1 MRASPDIEHA
11 YSWEK
16 WLIPLGPLISVLF
29 YHFSVGYTATKI
41 KGWVLPVLYGICL
54 LVTSLVATDLVF
66 RGMQVKPYGYAPILG
81 PLMPFW
87 MLCGYII
94 LLMALINFI
103 RILRASPY
111 ADERNRA
118 AYFIIG
124 VVLALIGGS
133 FDILPVLGLPLY
145 PGAII
150 GNILFCLI
158 TTVAIVRYNLLD
170 IHVVLRKS
178 AAYALMSAIVAAPFA
193 AAFLVAATLFGSG
206 TFPLWGYIVL
216 LVALAIALPQIW
228 QRVQRLVDRWFYRD
242 RYNYLKALENFSR
255 ETQSLT
261 DFTSLGSTMVNLIAK
276 ALRSSSVYLLLPLP
290 RSRDF
295 TTAFS
300 FGANNATP
308 IIRLKRL
315 GALVKWLERSNSM
328 LSYEDIEIIPQLQ
341 SLTSEEKQKLQQVGA
356 ELIVPL
362 KIPTGQLSG
371 VLILGK
377 KLSEQP
383 YTGEDKQLI
392 FTISNQMSINLENA
406 RLYKESQ
413 QEVEERKQ
421 AEEALRE
428 SRETLR
434 LMFESVTDGIL
445 VLDLNG
451 VITDVNQKTVEM
463 HGFNSKDELLGKNIT
478 ELVAPSDR
486 KRGASRIQQTIK
498 RGAMRGVE
506 YTMLKKDG
514 SEFLVEVSASVLND
528 ATGKPVGRI
537 AIGRDITERKR
548 AEEKEKQLQQEV
560 YRSSRLASIGE
571 LAAGVAHEIN
581 NPLTGVVG
589 FSQRL
594 LRKTSDEEVKR
605 GLEIVHNE
613 ALRAAKII
621 QNLLTFARRS
631 EPKKQYSDIN
641 GILQS
646 ALELRAYELETS
658 NIEVITDLAPSLSK
672 ALVDSHQ
679 IQEVFLNIILNAE
692 QAMTEAHGRG
702 KLTVKT
708 EEIKDFI
715 RISFADDG
723 PGISPEHL
731 DKLFDPFFTT
741 REERGGTGL
750 GLSVCHGIL
759 TEHGGRIYARSKL
772 GAGATLF
779 VELPVRAA

>member
-1 MRASPDIEHA
+1 
-11 YSWEK
+11 
-16 WLIPLGPLISVLF
+16 
-29 YHFSVGYTATKI
+29 
-41 KGWVLPVLYGICL
+41 
-54 LVTSLVATDLVF
+54 
-66 RGMQVKPYGYAPILG
+66 
-81 PLMPFW
+81 
-87 MLCGYII
+87 
-94 LLMALINFI
+94 
-103 RILRASPY
+103 
-111 ADERNRA
+111 
-118 AYFIIG
+118 
-124 VVLALIGGS
+124 
-133 FDILPVLGLPLY
+133 
-145 PGAII
+145 
-150 GNILFCLI
+150 
-158 TTVAIVRYNLLD
+158 
-170 IHVVLRKS
+170 
-178 AAYALMSAIVAAPFA
+178 
-193 AAFLVAATLFGSG
+193 
-206 TFPLWGYIVL
+206 
-216 LVALAIALPQIW
+216 
-228 QRVQRLVDRWFYRD
+228 
-242 RYNYLKALENFSR
+242 
-255 ETQSLT
+255 
-261 DFTSLGSTMVNLIAK
+261 
-276 ALRSSSVYLLLPLP
+276 
-290 RSRDF
+290 
-295 TTAFS
+295 
-300 FGANNATP
+300 
-308 IIRLKRL
+308 
-315 GALVKWLERSNSM
+315 
-328 LSYEDIEIIPQLQ
+328 
-341 SLTSEEKQKLQQVGA
+341 
-356 ELIVPL
+356 
-362 KIPTGQLSG
+362 
-371 VLILGK
+371 
-377 KLSEQP
+377 
-383 YTGEDKQLI
+383 
-392 FTISNQMSINLENA
+392 
-406 RLYKESQ
+406 
-413 QEVEERKQ
+413 VEERKQ

-428 SRETLR
+428 SREKLR

-486 KRGASRIQQTIK
+486 HRGASSMQQTIK
-498 RGAMRGVE
+498 RGAIRGIE

-528 ATGKPVGRI
+528 VTGKPVGRI

-646 ALELRAYELETS
+646 ALELRDYELKTS

-772 GAGATLF
+772 GVGAALF
-779 VELPVRAA
+779 VELPVRTA